1 MTLVKLAVRK
11 GSAGESFFFN
21 GPPFDEFVA
30 DMIAESRRLRDANR
44 ALGRDV
50 HFGLDDVFGPIT
62 LASGNV
68 AGERVAG
75 KRGNGYVVSAADAA
89 FQHAATPGRNVLV
102 EAVSLNLARAGVTAD
117 AAELYVDDAA
127 GAEFNGSLCVAQ
139 MVNRLIETNLRL
151 DLLLKFCV
159 QIDVVPPE
167 GLLDHQQ
174 IEVVEFA
181 QQFGVIESIG

>member
-1 MTLVKLAVRK
+1 
-11 GSAGESFFFN
+11 
-21 GPPFDEFVA
+21 
-30 DMIAESRRLRDANR
+30 
-44 ALGRDV
+44 
-50 HFGLDDVFGPIT
+50 
-62 LASGNV
+62 
-68 AGERVAG
+68 
-75 KRGNGYVVSAADAA
+75 VSAADAA